1 MNSRYRILIRGKSPK
16 YFLALLLQKKVA
28 IYSVLEKNDEIIV
41 VVDYEGY
48 QEILNTK
55 TSYSITILN
64 RFGFAKVQYLFHKY
78 FIFLL
83 GIIFFIAIV
92 SFLSHVIF
100 KVEVI
105 HSNEE
110 IRNILYQDL
119 EELGISK
126 FKFRVSYDEKEK
138 IVEKILKKETEKI
151 EWLEIEEAG
160 TKYIVRVEERKK
172 NKKEVIKT
180 PQNIVAKKDAMILE
194 IVAEEGEV
202 KRKKLDYVKK
212 GDVIISGLIYNK
224 EDIVSKRCARGKVF
238 GEVWYKVTVEIPKH
252 YHEEKITGK
261 KKKKLEIKF
270 LDKTIHL
277 FSHFDTYQKK
287 SISLLSSRILPIK
300 LLFSTYL
307 ETEVVDLDY
316 SLDTVNDKAYSL
328 AEEKLLHK
336 LSKEDKILSKKIL
349 KKYEKNS
356 KIIVEVFFKVKEDI
370 TDVVSIEDI
379 DINKENEKEE

>member
-41 VVDYEGY
+41 VVDYKGY

-238 GEVWYKVTVEIPKH
+238 GEVWYRVTVEIPKH

-316 SLDTVNDKAYSL
+316 SLDTVNDKAYNL

>member
-83 GIIFFIAIV
+83 GIIFFIVIV

-238 GEVWYKVTVEIPKH
+238 GEVWYKVTVEMPKH

-336 LSKEDKILSKKIL
+336 LSKEDKILSKKFL

>member
-41 VVDYEGY
+41 VVDYKGY

-83 GIIFFIAIV
+83 GIIFFIVIV

-238 GEVWYKVTVEIPKH
+238 GEVWYKVTVEMPKH

-336 LSKEDKILSKKIL
+336 LSKEDKILSKKFL

>member
-1 MNSRYRILIRGKSPK
+1 MNSRYQILIRGKSPK

-28 IYSVLEKNDEIIV
+28 IYSVLEKANEIIV

-64 RFGFAKVQYLFHKY
+64 RFGFAKVQYLFRKY

-83 GIIFFIAIV
+83 GIIFFIMIV
-92 SFLSHVIF
+92 SFLSHIIF

-110 IRNILYQDL
+110 IRDILYQDL
-119 EELGISK
+119 ENLGISK
-126 FKFRVSYDEKEK
+126 FKFKVSYDEKEK
-138 IVEKILKKETEKI
+138 IVEKILKKETERI
-151 EWLEIEEAG
+151 EWLEIEEVG

-172 NKKEVIKT
+172 NKKEEIKT

-202 KRKKLDYVKK
+202 KKKKFDYVTK

-307 ETEVVDLDY
+307 ETEVVDLNY
-316 SLDTVNDKAYSL
+316 NLDTVDNQAYSL

-349 KKYEKNS
+349 KKYEKDS
-356 KIIVEVFFKVKEDI
+356 KIIVEVFFKVKENI
-370 TDVVSIEDI
+370 TDTVSIEDI

>member
-1 MNSRYRILIRGKSPK
+1 MNSRYQILIRGKSPK
-16 YFLALLLQKKVA
+16 YFLALLLEKKVA
-28 IYSVLEKNDEIIV
+28 IYSVLEKANEIIV

-64 RFGFAKVQYLFHKY
+64 RFGFAKVQYLFRKY

-83 GIIFFIAIV
+83 GIIFFITIV

-110 IRNILYQDL
+110 IRDILYQDL
-119 EELGISK
+119 EDFGISK
-126 FKFRVSYDEKEK
+126 FKFKVSYEEKEQ
-138 IVEKILKKETEKI
+138 IVEKILKKETERI
-151 EWLEIEEAG
+151 EWLEIEEVG

-172 NKKEVIKT
+172 NKKEEIKT

-202 KRKKLDYVKK
+202 KKKKFDYVTK

-261 KKKKLEIKF
+261 KKRKLEIKF

-307 ETEVVDLDY
+307 ETEVVDLNY
-316 SLDTVNDKAYSL
+316 NLDTVDSQAYSL

-349 KKYEKNS
+349 KKYEKDS
-356 KIIVEVFFKVKEDI
+356 KIIVEVFFKVKENI
-370 TDVVSIEDI
+370 TATVSIEDI

>member
-238 GEVWYKVTVEIPKH
+238 GEVWYRVTVEIPKH

-316 SLDTVNDKAYSL
+316 SLDTVNDKAYNL

>member
-1 MNSRYRILIRGKSPK
+1 MNSRYQILICGKSPK

-28 IYSVLEKNDEIIV
+28 IYSVLEKANEIIV

-64 RFGFAKVQYLFHKY
+64 RFGFAKVQYLFRKY

-83 GIIFFIAIV
+83 GIIFFIMIV
-92 SFLSHVIF
+92 SFLSHIIF

-110 IRNILYQDL
+110 IRDILYQDL
-119 EELGISK
+119 EDLGISK
-126 FKFRVSYDEKEK
+126 FKFKVSYDEKEK
-138 IVEKILKKETEKI
+138 IVEKILKKETERI
-151 EWLEIEEAG
+151 EWLEIEEVG

-172 NKKEVIKT
+172 NKKEEIKT

-202 KRKKLDYVKK
+202 KKKKFDYVTK

-307 ETEVVDLDY
+307 ETEVVDLNY
-316 SLDTVNDKAYSL
+316 NLDTVDNQVYSL

-336 LSKEDKILSKKIL
+336 LSKKDKILSKKIL
-349 KKYEKNS
+349 KKYEKDS
-356 KIIVEVFFKVKEDI
+356 KIIVEVFFKVKENI
-370 TDVVSIEDI
+370 TDTVSIEDI

>member
-1 MNSRYRILIRGKSPK
+1 MNSRYQILIRGKSPK
-16 YFLALLLQKKVA
+16 YFLALLLEKKVA
-28 IYSVLEKNDEIIV
+28 IYSVLEKANEIIV

-64 RFGFAKVQYLFHKY
+64 RFGFAKVQYLFRKY

-83 GIIFFIAIV
+83 GIIFFITIV

-110 IRNILYQDL
+110 IRDILYQDL
-119 EELGISK
+119 EDFGISK
-126 FKFRVSYDEKEK
+126 FKFKVSYDEKEQ
-138 IVEKILKKETEKI
+138 IVEKILKKETERI
-151 EWLEIEEAG
+151 EWLEIEEVG

-172 NKKEVIKT
+172 NKKEEIKT

-202 KRKKLDYVKK
+202 KKKKFDYVTK

-261 KKKKLEIKF
+261 KKRKLEIKF

-307 ETEVVDLDY
+307 ETEVVDLNY
-316 SLDTVNDKAYSL
+316 NLDTVDSQAYSL

-349 KKYEKNS
+349 KKYEKDS
-356 KIIVEVFFKVKEDI
+356 KIIVEVFFKVKENI
-370 TDVVSIEDI
+370 TATVSIEDI

>member
-1 MNSRYRILIRGKSPK
+1 MNSRYQILIRGKSPK

-28 IYSVLEKNDEIIV
+28 IYSVLEKANEIIV

-64 RFGFAKVQYLFHKY
+64 RFGFAKVQYLFRKY

-83 GIIFFIAIV
+83 GIIFFITIV
-92 SFLSHVIF
+92 SFLSHIIF

-110 IRNILYQDL
+110 IRDILYQDL
-119 EELGISK
+119 EDLGISK
-126 FKFRVSYDEKEK
+126 FKFKVSYDEKEK
-138 IVEKILKKETEKI
+138 IVEKILKKETERI
-151 EWLEIEEAG
+151 EWLEIEEVG

-172 NKKEVIKT
+172 NKKEEIKT

-202 KRKKLDYVKK
+202 KKKKFDYVTK

-307 ETEVVDLDY
+307 ETEVVDLNY
-316 SLDTVNDKAYSL
+316 NLDTVDNQAYSL

-349 KKYEKNS
+349 KKYEKDS
-356 KIIVEVFFKVKEDI
+356 KIIVEVFFKVKENI
-370 TDVVSIEDI
+370 TDTVSIEDI

>member
-1 MNSRYRILIRGKSPK
+1 MNSRYQILIRGKSPK

-28 IYSVLEKNDEIIV
+28 IYSVLEKANEIIV

-64 RFGFAKVQYLFHKY
+64 RFGFAKVQYLFRKY

-83 GIIFFIAIV
+83 GIIFFITIV

-110 IRNILYQDL
+110 IRDILYQDL
-119 EELGISK
+119 EDFGISK
-126 FKFRVSYDEKEK
+126 FKFKVSYDEKEQ
-138 IVEKILKKETEKI
+138 IVEKILKKETERI
-151 EWLEIEEAG
+151 EWLEIEEVG

-172 NKKEVIKT
+172 NKKEEIKT

-202 KRKKLDYVKK
+202 KKKKFDYVTK

-261 KKKKLEIKF
+261 KKRKLEIKF

-307 ETEVVDLDY
+307 ETEVVDLNY
-316 SLDTVNDKAYSL
+316 NLDTVDSQAYSL

-349 KKYEKNS
+349 KKYEKDS
-356 KIIVEVFFKVKEDI
+356 KIIVEVFFKVKENI
-370 TDVVSIEDI
+370 TATVSIEDI

>member
-1 MNSRYRILIRGKSPK
+1 MNSRYQILIRGKSPK

-28 IYSVLEKNDEIIV
+28 IYSVLEKANEIIV

-64 RFGFAKVQYLFHKY
+64 RFGFAKVQYLFRKY

-83 GIIFFIAIV
+83 GIIFFIMIV
-92 SFLSHVIF
+92 SFLSHIIF

-110 IRNILYQDL
+110 IRDILYQDL
-119 EELGISK
+119 EDLGISK
-126 FKFRVSYDEKEK
+126 FKFKVSYDEKEK
-138 IVEKILKKETEKI
+138 IVEKILKKETERI
-151 EWLEIEEAG
+151 EWLEIEEVG

-172 NKKEVIKT
+172 NKKEEIKT

-202 KRKKLDYVKK
+202 KKKKFDYVTK

-307 ETEVVDLDY
+307 ETEVVDLNY
-316 SLDTVNDKAYSL
+316 NLDTVDNQAYSL

-349 KKYEKNS
+349 KKYEKDS
-356 KIIVEVFFKVKEDI
+356 KIIVEVFFKVKENI
-370 TDVVSIEDI
+370 TDTVSIEDI

>member
-1 MNSRYRILIRGKSPK
+1 MNSRYQILIRGKSPK

-28 IYSVLEKNDEIIV
+28 IYSVLEKVNEIIV

-64 RFGFAKVQYLFHKY
+64 RFGFAKVQYLFRKY

-83 GIIFFIAIV
+83 GIIFFITIV
-92 SFLSHVIF
+92 SFLSHIIF

-110 IRNILYQDL
+110 IRDILYQDL
-119 EELGISK
+119 EDLGISK
-126 FKFRVSYDEKEK
+126 FKFKVSYDEKEK
-138 IVEKILKKETEKI
+138 IVEKILKKETERI
-151 EWLEIEEAG
+151 EWLEIEEVG

-172 NKKEVIKT
+172 NKKEEIKT

-202 KRKKLDYVKK
+202 KKKKFDYVTK

-307 ETEVVDLDY
+307 ETEVVDLNY
-316 SLDTVNDKAYSL
+316 NLDTVDNQAYSL
-328 AEEKLLHK
+328 TEEKLLHK

-349 KKYEKNS
+349 KKYEKDS
-356 KIIVEVFFKVKEDI
+356 KIIVEVFFKVKENI
-370 TDVVSIEDI
+370 TDTVSIEDI

>member
-1 MNSRYRILIRGKSPK
+1 MNSRYQILIRGKSPK

-28 IYSVLEKNDEIIV
+28 IYSVLEKANEIIV
-41 VVDYEGY
+41 VVDYNGY

-64 RFGFAKVQYLFHKY
+64 RFGFAKVQYLFRKY

-83 GIIFFIAIV
+83 GIIFFITIV

-110 IRNILYQDL
+110 IRDILYQDL
-119 EELGISK
+119 EDFGISK
-126 FKFRVSYDEKEK
+126 FKFKVSYDEKEQ
-138 IVEKILKKETEKI
+138 IVEKILKKETERI
-151 EWLEIEEAG
+151 EWLEIEEVG

-172 NKKEVIKT
+172 NKKEEIKT

-202 KRKKLDYVKK
+202 KKKKFDYVTK

-307 ETEVVDLDY
+307 ETEVVDLNY
-316 SLDTVNDKAYSL
+316 NLDTVDNQAYSL

-349 KKYEKNS
+349 KKYEKDS
-356 KIIVEVFFKVKEDI
+356 KIIVEVFFKVKENI
-370 TDVVSIEDI
+370 TDTVSIEDI

>member
-1 MNSRYRILIRGKSPK
+1 MNSRYQILIRGKSPK

-28 IYSVLEKNDEIIV
+28 IYSVLEKANEIIV

-64 RFGFAKVQYLFHKY
+64 RFGFAKVQYLFRKY

-83 GIIFFIAIV
+83 GIIFFITIV
-92 SFLSHVIF
+92 SFLSHIIF

-110 IRNILYQDL
+110 IRDILYQDL
-119 EELGISK
+119 EDLGISK
-126 FKFRVSYDEKEK
+126 FKFKVSYDEKEK
-138 IVEKILKKETEKI
+138 IVEKILKKETERI
-151 EWLEIEEAG
+151 EWLEIEEVG

-172 NKKEVIKT
+172 NKKEEIKT

-202 KRKKLDYVKK
+202 KKKKFDYVTK

-307 ETEVVDLDY
+307 ETEVVDLNY
-316 SLDTVNDKAYSL
+316 NLDTVDNQAYSL
-328 AEEKLLHK
+328 TEEKLLHK

-349 KKYEKNS
+349 KKYEKDS
-356 KIIVEVFFKVKEDI
+356 KIIVEVFFKVKENI
-370 TDVVSIEDI
+370 TDTVSIEDI

>member
-1 MNSRYRILIRGKSPK
+1 MNSRYQILIRGKSPK

-28 IYSVLEKNDEIIV
+28 IYSVLEKANEIIV

-64 RFGFAKVQYLFHKY
+64 RFGFAKVQYLFRKY

-83 GIIFFIAIV
+83 GIIFFITIV
-92 SFLSHVIF
+92 SFLSHIIF

-110 IRNILYQDL
+110 IRDILYQDL
-119 EELGISK
+119 EDLGISK
-126 FKFRVSYDEKEK
+126 FKFKVSYDEKEK
-138 IVEKILKKETEKI
+138 IVEKILKKETERI
-151 EWLEIEEAG
+151 EWLEIEEVG

-172 NKKEVIKT
+172 NKKEEIKT

-202 KRKKLDYVKK
+202 KKKKFDYVTK

-307 ETEVVDLDY
+307 ETEVVDLNY
-316 SLDTVNDKAYSL
+316 NLDTVDNQAYSL

-336 LSKEDKILSKKIL
+336 LSKEDKTLSKKIL
-349 KKYEKNS
+349 KKYEKDS
-356 KIIVEVFFKVKEDI
+356 KIIVEVFFKVKENI
-370 TDVVSIEDI
+370 TDTVSIEDI

>member
-41 VVDYEGY
+41 VVDYKGY

-83 GIIFFIAIV
+83 GIIFFIVIV

-110 IRNILYQDL
+110 IRDILYQDL

>member
-1 MNSRYRILIRGKSPK
+1 MNSRYQILIRGKSPK

-28 IYSVLEKNDEIIV
+28 IYSVLEKANEIIV

-64 RFGFAKVQYLFHKY
+64 RFGFAKVQYLFRKY

-83 GIIFFIAIV
+83 GIIFFIMIV
-92 SFLSHVIF
+92 SFLSHIIF

-110 IRNILYQDL
+110 IRDILYQDL
-119 EELGISK
+119 ENLGISK
-126 FKFRVSYDEKEK
+126 FKFKVSYDEKEK
-138 IVEKILKKETEKI
+138 IVEKILKKETERI
-151 EWLEIEEAG
+151 EWLEIEEVG

-172 NKKEVIKT
+172 NKKEEIKT

-202 KRKKLDYVKK
+202 KKKKFDYVTK

-307 ETEVVDLDY
+307 ETEVVDLNY
-316 SLDTVNDKAYSL
+316 NLDTVDNQAYSL
-328 AEEKLLHK
+328 TEEKLLHK

-349 KKYEKNS
+349 KKYEKDS
-356 KIIVEVFFKVKEDI
+356 KIIVEVFFKVKENI
-370 TDVVSIEDI
+370 TDTVSIEDI

>member
-83 GIIFFIAIV
+83 GIIFFIVIV

-238 GEVWYKVTVEIPKH
+238 GEVWYKVTVEMPKH